1 MIRRTVGY
9 AAAVL
14 VTGYLFLMYDTP
26 ALSAALVLEILYPVV
41 SFACLHNMSARLTAG
56 IGKVP
61 AMGEKNQKIRV
72 KLWVNNTSRIWN
84 GKYELRVKIGGRNS
98 GQMTVKKMSGMLEPG
113 RKKAL
118 PFYFTSE
125 YCGSME
131 VALDG
136 MKIFD
141 FFGLFYRTIPLA
153 DKAYVGIMPK
163 AGLMPLEITRR
174 TREFLA
180 DADEYSVEKSGD
192 DPSEIYQIREYRPWD
207 SVHDIHWKLT
217 AKEDALMVKE
227 YSFPLGCVVLVWM
240 EYPKKGQSSEGF
252 SKMLESAASLCMTLA
267 GEKCIHM
274 AAWFEEKNMRI
285 VKWKVSSEETVHGL
299 LWRML
304 EMEPYTDDNM
314 RKACYEDAFRGEHFS
329 SIVKIDGQGGIT
341 VDGEKQELLQL

>member
-153 DKAYVGIMPK
+153 DKAYVC
-163 AGLMPLEITRR
+163 LLYTSR
-174 TREFLA
+174 
-180 DADEYSVEKSGD
+180 
-192 DPSEIYQIREYRPWD
+192 
-207 SVHDIHWKLT
+207 
-217 AKEDALMVKE
+217 
-227 YSFPLGCVVLVWM
+227 CV
-240 EYPKKGQSSEGF
+240 
-252 SKMLESAASLCMTLA
+252 
-267 GEKCIHM
+267 
-274 AAWFEEKNMRI
+274 
-285 VKWKVSSEETVHGL
+285 
-299 LWRML
+299 
-304 EMEPYTDDNM
+304 
-314 RKACYEDAFRGEHFS
+314 
-329 SIVKIDGQGGIT
+329 
-341 VDGEKQELLQL
+341 